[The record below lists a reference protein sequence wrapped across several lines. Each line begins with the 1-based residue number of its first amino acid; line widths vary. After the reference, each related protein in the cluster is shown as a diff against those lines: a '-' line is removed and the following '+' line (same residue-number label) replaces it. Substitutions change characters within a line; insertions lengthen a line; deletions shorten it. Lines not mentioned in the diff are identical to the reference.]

1 MAESFLTQEEVDAL
15 LHGLFEGSVESS
27 KSYVACDW
35 ASHEHIARSGMP
47 KLETINEGFVRLL
60 RCDMSRFLRQTVS
73 TSSAEVQRKKYND
86 FIQSLG
92 SSTHLTVVHFN
103 PLQGPALI
111 ALDRDL
117 VFLIVDRMFGGEGL
131 VQAHSAGRDMTQT
144 EHRII
149 KRVLEVILASYAKSW
164 EPVLSIAP
172 QHVRTEV
179 NAHLVNLALP
189 NTEVVD
195 TTVSIVIGSFSGEL
209 HVCMPYAMLEPI
221 QDVLCS
227 VRRDPRGDG
236 CGEWAP
242 AIAQCLQ
249 DAEIELVA
257 RLGAA
262 AVTLR
267 DILSVKIGDVIPL
280 TIGKVVAAE
289 VDDVAV
295 MDCTYGVFNGRYAL
309 RVEKMLSRHMS

>member
-35 ASHEHIARSGMP
+35 SSHEHIARSGMP

-60 RCDMSRFLRQTVS
+60 RCDMSRFLRQSVS

>member
-15 LHGLFEGSVESS
+15 LHGFIEGPAESS
-27 KSYVACDW
+27 KSYVSCDF
-35 ASHEHIARSGMP
+35 SSLDHVTRSGMP

-60 RCDMSRFLRQTVS
+60 RCDMSRFLCQSVS

-92 SSTHLTVVHFN
+92 TSAHLTIVRFN
-103 PLQGPALI
+103 PLQGLALI

-117 VFLIVDRMFGGEGL
+117 VFLIVERMFGGEGL
-131 VQAHSAGRDMTQT
+131 AQAHSAGRDMTKT
-144 EHRII
+144 ERRIM

-164 EPVLSIAP
+164 EPVLAIVP

-189 NTEVVD
+189 NAEVVD
-195 TTVSIVIGSFSGEL
+195 TTVSIVIGSYSGDL

-242 AIAQCLQ
+242 AIAQCLE
-249 DAEIELVA
+249 DAEIELVS
-257 RLGAA
+257 RLAVAA
-262 AVTLR
+262 ITLR
-267 DILSVKIGDVIPL
+267 DILSMKIGDVIPL

-295 MDCTYGVFNGRYAL
+295 MNCTYGVFNGRYAL
-309 RVEKMLSRHMS
+309 RVEKMLSRHVN